1 MTIQTAPSCADD
13 YDPESLSVD
22 VALHTIKASAA
33 PIKDYEQVALKNA
46 LHRVLAEN
54 LKSSIDVPGHDNS
67 AMDGYAIRF
76 ADLKD
81 DGNTSFKVI
90 DTAFAGHPSRK
101 SLGRCETIRIMT
113 GGVIPEGADTVVIQE
128 HTIKDSDTIVT
139 DGKLHRK
146 AQNVRRAGED
156 IAVGNIVLKRGR
168 KLNAAD
174 IGLAASLGIAQLK
187 VYRRLKVCFF
197 STGDELRTV
206 GSPLEKGEI
215 YDSNRYTLFAMLKR
229 LDVEVTDLGIVGDQ
243 PESLRTA
250 FETAAS
256 NHDVVI
262 TSGGVSVGEA
272 DYSKSVF
279 EAVGKINFWKIAM
292 KPGRPLAFG
301 SIGEKLYFGLP
312 GNPVSVMTTFYIF
325 VQPALKKMSG
335 ENEHKPLEVKATTL
349 GDLRKRPGRTEY
361 QRGIL
366 NVCDNGDLQVSTTGS
381 QGSGILSSLSK
392 ANCFIVLA
400 QDTSRVAAGDTVTVI
415 PFEALI

>member
-22 VALHTIKASAA
+22 VALHTIKASAI
-33 PIKDYEQVALKNA
+33 PIKDYEQVALKDA
-46 LHRVLAEN
+46 LHRILAEN

-90 DTAFAGHPSRK
+90 DTALAGHLSRK

-113 GGVIPEGADTVVIQE
+113 GAVIPEGADTVVIQE
-128 HTIKDSDTIVT
+128 HTIKDGDTIVT
-139 DGKLHRK
+139 DGNLHRK
-146 AQNVRRAGED
+146 AQNIRCAGED
-156 IAVGNIVLKRGR
+156 IAVGNIVLKQGR

-187 VYRRLKVCFF
+187 VYRRLRVCFF

-206 GSPLEKGEI
+206 GSQLEKGEI

-243 PESLRTA
+243 PESLKAA

-366 NVCDNGDLQVSTTGS
+366 SICDNGDLQVSTTGA

>member
-128 HTIKDSDTIVT
+128 HTIKDGDTIVT

-301 SIGEKLYFGLP
+301 SISEKLYFGLP

-335 ENEHKPLEVKATTL
+335 ENDYKPLEVKATTL

-366 NVCDNGDLQVSTTGS
+366 NICDNGDLQVSTTGS
-381 QGSGILSSLSK
+381 QGSGILSSLSR

>member
-1 MTIQTAPSCADD
+1 MTIKTAPSCADD

-22 VALHTIKASAA
+22 SALHTIKANAT
-33 PIKDYEQVALKNA
+33 PIKDYEQVALKDA
-46 LHRVLAEN
+46 LHRILAEN
-54 LKSSIDVPGHDNS
+54 LKSSINVPGHDNS
-67 AMDGYAIRF
+67 AMDGYAIRI
-76 ADLKD
+76 ADLKAD
-81 DGNTSFKVI
+81 SNTSFKVI
-90 DTAFAGHPSRK
+90 DTAFAGHPSGK
-101 SLGRCETIRIMT
+101 SLRQCEAIRIMT
-113 GGVIPEGADTVVIQE
+113 GGVIPEGADTVVMQE
-128 HTIKDSDTIVT
+128 HTIKDGDTIVI
-139 DGKLHRK
+139 DGNSHRK
-146 AQNVRRAGED
+146 AQNIRRAGED
-156 IAVGNIVLKRGR
+156 IAIGDIVLQQGR

-206 GSPLEKGEI
+206 GTPLKEGEI

-243 PESLRTA
+243 PEALKAA
-250 FETAAS
+250 FEEAALD
-256 NHDVVI
+256 HDVII

-279 EAVGKINFWKIAM
+279 EAVGEINFWKIAM

-301 SIGEKLYFGLP
+301 NIGKKLYFGLP

-335 ENEHKPLEVKATTL
+335 ENEQNLLEIKATAL
-349 GDLRKRPGRTEY
+349 NDLRKRPGRTEY

-366 NVCDNGDLQVSTTGS
+366 NVSDNGDLQVSTTGS
-381 QGSGILSSLSK
+381 QGSGILSSVSK

-400 QDTSRVAAGDTVTVI
+400 QDTSKVAAGDTVTVI